1 MSGTD
6 TAEYQ
11 TFFRNQAEIAD
22 IIGDINGLIDRIVA
36 NLYAKKIVGKAV
48 RDAADIRGPHVTE
61 ILRVRPVLKAIL
73 ARIDLDKDMYY
84 KMRDVLLSDD
94 ITADAPGLKRYLP
107 EGNSFISL
115 RLHNVQLQC
124 SI

>member
-36 NLYAKKIVGKAV
+36 NLYAKKIVGKAI

-115 RLHNVQLQC
+115 RLHNVQLQR